1 MPGRTGRILLRVV
14 LVVTMTAAALVAAE
28 LLARFQFRRAQSS
41 GRAGDFIARRA
52 GGPSY
57 RSNSLGFRDREV
69 PPKSPDRYRI
79 AVIGDSFAWGQG
91 VEERDRFSNLLEEFL
106 GPRYEVFNFGRPG
119 NNMPEHLEVL
129 TQLLT
134 VEPDFVLLQL
144 YINDFET
151 PSMVRPQAYRLLPAS
166 LERRVEGSSLIYDM
180 ARAQWTRIQEA
191 IGLAEGY
198 VHYMERN
205 LRDPDAPNAKKA
217 YGQLREFF
225 ERARAAGLPSGGVL
239 FPAPDALGP
248 NGRSYPFGYL
258 HEGVR
263 RVCADENVRCLDLLP
278 QFSTYR
284 DPRTMWVSPFDAHPN
299 AIAHRKAA
307 MEILRAFSAVWQ
319 RHQLSAISYQ
329 LSAIS
334 YQPAIKRQVSVSS
347 PLSAFSP

>member
-1 MPGRTGRILLRVV
+1 MPGKAGRILLSAA
-14 LVVTMTAAALVAAE
+14 LVVVVTAAALVAAE
-28 LLARFQFRRAQSS
+28 YLARFQFRRAQSS
-41 GRAGDFIARRA
+41 GRAGDFIARRG

-69 PPKSPDRYRI
+69 SPKSPDRYRI
-79 AVIGDSFAWGQG
+79 VVTGDSFAWGQG
-91 VEERDRFSNLLEEFL
+91 VEERERFSNLLEEFL

-129 TQLLT
+129 AQVLT
-134 VEPDFVLLQL
+134 IAPDFVLLEL

-151 PSMVRPQAYRLLPAS
+151 PSMVRPEAYPLLPAP
-166 LERRVEGSSLIYDM
+166 LERRIEGSSLVYDM
-180 ARAQWTRIQEA
+180 ARTQWTRIQEA
-191 IGLAEGY
+191 IGLTESY
-198 VHYMERN
+198 VHYMARN
-205 LRDPDAPNAKKA
+205 LRDPNAPNAKEA
-217 YGQLREFF
+217 YGQLRQFF
-225 ERARAAGLPSGGVL
+225 ERARSAALPAGGVL

-263 RVCADENVRCLDLLP
+263 RVCADEHVRCLDLLP

-307 MEILRAFSAVWQ
+307 MEILRAFGSVWQ
-319 RHQLSAISYQ
+319 RHDI
-329 LSAIS
+329 
-334 YQPAIKRQVSVSS
+334 RR
-347 PLSAFSP
+347 